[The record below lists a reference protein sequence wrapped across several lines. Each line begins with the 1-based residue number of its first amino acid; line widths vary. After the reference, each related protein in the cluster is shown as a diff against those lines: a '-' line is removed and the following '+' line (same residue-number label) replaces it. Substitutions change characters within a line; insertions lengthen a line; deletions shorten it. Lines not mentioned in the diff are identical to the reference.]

1 MARIA
6 SATGRYGGRPA
17 SERHAERRVRL
28 REAGLDL
35 FGAGP
40 GYRNSRLVDV
50 CKRAGLSTRQF
61 YEEYNTLEDLLAD
74 LHLYVNDLVEQR
86 FIDEIGRV
94 EDLPIRERVARM
106 VHIYIGAATA
116 DRRHTRILFV
126 EIVGVSERLN
136 QQRLERRSRWIEL
149 MVELYEEALRRGS
162 SAPFDPRL
170 TAAAFVGSVNGLM
183 HDWTVGW
190 VAATS
195 DQVADE
201 LQRMLTGRLEY
212 GHAED
217 RS

>member
-17 SERHAERRVRL
+17 SERHAERRMRL

-61 YEEYNTLEDLLAD
+61 YEEYHTLEDLLAD
-74 LHLYVNDLVEQR
+74 LHLSVNELAEQR
-86 FIDEIGRV
+86 LVAEIGLV
-94 EDLPIRERVARM
+94 ADLPIRDRVARI
-106 VHIYIGAATA
+106 VHTYIDAVTV
-116 DRRHTRILFV
+116 DPRFTRILFV
-126 EIVGVSERLN
+126 EIVGVSERLD

-149 MVELYEEALRRGS
+149 LVQLYEDALRRGDIT
-162 SAPFDPRL
+162 PFDPRL
-170 TAAAFVGSVNGLM
+170 TAATFVGSVNGLM

-190 VAATS
+190 VDATS

-201 LQRMLTGRLEY
+201 LQRMLIGRLELS
-212 GHAED
+212 HAED
-217 RS
+217 LA